1 MQKIFVGN
9 KPILLVTKA
18 EPETDFKN
26 FLIETVKIETVLA
39 TLKKDQFK
47 AVHLIGKDPDSLLDA
62 FLEMLPNVIAG
73 GGKVINQ
80 KGKILFIFRN
90 GKWDLPKGK
99 AEPNETIDQ
108 TALREVEEETGVQ
121 GLSITKPL
129 DITYHIFK
137 RNDLYQIKKTYWFEM
152 QSDYEGELVPQVKE
166 GITKVKW
173 IGPKKLKKV
182 KKNIY
187 ANIEALI

>member
-9 KPILLVTKA
+9 KPIVLTNIK

-26 FLIETVKIETVLA
+26 FFVEDISLA
-39 TLKKDQFK
+39 PILKALKKDKYKSVRLVGSDEDFVLK
-47 AVHLIGKDPDSLLDA
+47 SVLELL
-62 FLEMLPNVIAG
+62 PVVVAG
-73 GGKVINQ
+73 GGKVINSE
-80 KGKILFIFRN
+80 GKILCIFRN

-108 TALREVEEETGVQ
+108 TALREVEEETGIV
-121 GLSITKPL
+121 GLSITKPI

-137 RNDLYQIKKTYWFEM
+137 RNNRYQIKKTYWFEM
-152 QSDYEGELVPQVKE
+152 YSEYDGAFSPQVKE
-166 GITKVKW
+166 GISKVKW

-182 KKNIY
+182 KNNCY
-187 ANIEALI
+187 ANIQALI